1 MKSIIDIIKRVRQE
15 EWPNAKNHYIHI
27 GKHGNI
33 ARMINPKQRNGPVAC
48 SYFPAKPGEPIK
60 KALNDEERK
69 EANIRTRNAWMS
81 DPPGKKNCHFLDII
95 EDRVGPHNITINA
108 DKVSDADAQWRYLEQ
123 MLDGKIL
130 IMKLPLE
137 SVLHIKDYQ
146 NYSKR

>member
-1 MKSIIDIIKRVRQE
+1 M
-15 EWPNAKNHYIHI
+15 
-27 GKHGNI
+27 
-33 ARMINPKQRNGPVAC
+33 
-48 SYFPAKPGEPIK
+48 
-60 KALNDEERK
+60 
-69 EANIRTRNAWMS
+69 
-81 DPPGKKNCHFLDII
+81 
-95 EDRVGPHNITINA
+95 GPHNITINA